1 MSLKLEL
8 TSLDGLDESVKS
20 LYKKDGD
27 VYRLDVSDLPDVNGL
42 KAKNDAL
49 LEEKAEWSLKNR
61 EIEDNAK
68 RDTEKAVEAALAKA
82 KESGDTAA
90 LEKSWQAKFDN
101 KVTEMQDSI
110 NHLNGTVTSLTSG
123 AAAATLANDIAISG
137 SGDVLLPHIQKRL
150 RTEMKD
156 GTATTTVLGTD
167 GKPSA
172 MTIAELTEEFK
183 ANKAFAPLIVG
194 SKGSGSGHQ
203 QQDRGHQ
210 QSGDLSALT
219 AEAKLTA
226 AREFQSQQ

>member
-49 LEEKAEWSLKNR
+49 LEEKAEWSRKNR

-137 SGDVLLPHIQKRL
+137 SGDVLLPHIQ
-150 RTEMKD
+150 
-156 GTATTTVLGTD
+156 
-167 GKPSA
+167 
-172 MTIAELTEEFK
+172 
-183 ANKAFAPLIVG
+183 
-194 SKGSGSGHQ
+194 
-203 QQDRGHQ
+203 
-210 QSGDLSALT
+210 
-219 AEAKLTA
+219 
-226 AREFQSQQ
+226 